1 MRSAVVR
8 LEASRR
14 DDFYRLHSAAC
25 GAGWCRCAAW
35 WVPTWEGWAQRT
47 AAENRAVR
55 ERLLDDGAAD
65 GYLLLRDDEV
75 VGWCQALERDRLA
88 KLTRQFDLPPDPA
101 SWAITCFLIAP
112 RLRRQGL
119 AGRLL
124 RAVVTDLRQRGAGR
138 IEAFP
143 KRGTDLD
150 AGDLWNGPE
159 AMFRAAGFAVFRDDP
174 VHPIVGL
181 KFPGR

>member
-14 DDFYRLHSAAC
+14 DDFYRLHSEAC

-35 WVPTWEGWAQRT
+35 WVPTWEGWSQRT
-47 AAENRAVR
+47 AAENRRVR
-55 ERLLDDGAAD
+55 EGLFDDGVAD
-65 GYLLLRDDEV
+65 GYLLYGDDEV

-88 KLTRQFDLPPDPA
+88 KLARQFDLPPDPA
-101 SWAITCFLIAP
+101 TWAITCFLIAP
-112 RLRRQGL
+112 RHRRQGL

-124 RAVVTDLRQRGAGR
+124 REVVADLRRRGAAR

-143 KRGTDLD
+143 KRGPDLD
-150 AGDLWNGPE
+150 DGDLWNGPE
-159 AMFRAAGFAVFRDDP
+159 AMFRAAGFAVLRDDP
-174 VHPIVGL
+174 VRPVL
-181 KFPGR
+181 ALEFPDR